1 MKNYRAYAVL
11 LAGVIVASQQLSL
24 PAFAAPGSIPIN
36 KDIPRSVDA
45 LTKLASISIQAGVS
59 VRLTDLQLAK
69 EETGNSLIYTLTYTN
84 TSGSP
89 YKLFNGFSKV
99 TTPEGIEI
107 KSNPVPEDKNKV
119 EVPPKDQLS
128 VTYYVN
134 VRKTTKLSGIK
145 VSMFGWDFSGSDYQ
159 KKLGTFAIPTPY
171 SSSVQQGQSKK
182 ITMNSLPVSLKP
194 ENLQIY
200 HFNSKVYAKIALSL
214 TNLGSK
220 VLSAP
225 SYRVYLESSGG
236 SMFEL
241 TLSDTSRD
249 YKVQSGEKRTVY
261 YLTEIP
267 SYTNTSNMSLS
278 ITRESTE
285 LKADLPVAS
294 FLLPAST
301 SPSLSVAAYA
311 TKKLSISSNTVETQL
326 TKASVTAKG
335 DKALWNLQFRV
346 KNVGNKAVTLPSYD
360 VSVKAVEGYTL
371 PVNTKAFSSLTL
383 KPLEERI
390 LQFSA
395 EVPIELSQGT
405 LQLLLVEPAAEGK
418 IIFPTAFYQIPYALE
433 QDRYVNSEYV
443 LDNSYGTFGIN
454 LESVERM
461 PWSAEDVVVAKVR
474 IRNTK
479 TSTVTMPSLTGAMK
493 AGTHDLGSSI
503 QVVAADSDPTL
514 ASGESASYYVIGK
527 IPYELGF
534 EHINIELT
542 SGSGDTAESFLSLNT
557 RQVAA
562 TALTVDQGKSFH
574 IETPGKRA
582 EIKERRTTVY
592 PGTSK
597 NIVYTELEMNS
608 EETRKSDQAK
618 LVAYYKTSGD
628 DYYEAEISQSE
639 LATGPKGKNLVTVWS
654 KLPVSVDT
662 SKLTLYVGEGVSDSK
677 LTLPGGT
684 PTAYINTV
692 ALALNKQTP
701 APLTAL
707 SGGVELFPYSL
718 TITGATGTLTEGQ
731 ETLSTNLTY
740 SLGKSSIYD
749 MGTYGHKL
757 VVQLMDPYGQ
767 SQERTLTPGTDL
779 TPGQFMTYS
788 TTFISSLYKTLKGGN
803 FILNLYDEFQGERIK
818 LGSQTY
824 NLTYVPTPK
833 APDPT
838 STPAPKDSTNTNG
851 GGSL

>member
-11 LAGVIVASQQLSL
+11 LAGAIAVSQQPAL
-24 PAFAAPGSIPIN
+24 PALAAPASVPIN
-36 KDIPRSVDA
+36 KTNSQNADA
-45 LTKLASISIQAGVS
+45 LAKLASISIQAGVS
-59 VRLTDLQLAK
+59 VKLTDLQLAK

-84 TSGSP
+84 TSSSP

-99 TTPEGIEI
+99 TTPEGVEI
-107 KSNPVPEDKNKV
+107 KSNAIPEDKNKV

-134 VRKTTKLSGIK
+134 VRKTSKLGGIK
-145 VSMFGWDFSGSDYQ
+145 ISMFGWDFSGSDYQ
-159 KKLGTFAIPTPY
+159 KKLGTFAIPATY
-171 SSSVQQGQSKK
+171 SSYVQLGQSQK
-182 ITMNSLPVSLKP
+182 ITMNSIPVSLKP
-194 ENLQIY
+194 DSLQIY
-200 HFNSKVYAKIALSL
+200 HFNSKAYAKIALSL

-220 VLSAP
+220 VVNAP
-225 SYRVYLESSGG
+225 GYRVYLESSGG

-241 TLSDTSRD
+241 ALSDTSRD
-249 YKVQSGEKRTVY
+249 YKVQPGEKKTVY

-267 SYTNTSNMSLS
+267 SYTNTNQMSLS
-278 ITRESTE
+278 ITKENTE
-285 LKADLPVAS
+285 LKVTLPVAS
-294 FLLPAST
+294 FMLPAAT
-301 SPSLSVAAYA
+301 SPSLSVASYA
-311 TKKLSISSNTVETQL
+311 TKKLSINSNTVETQL
-326 TKASVTAKG
+326 KQASVTVKG
-335 DKALWNLQFRV
+335 DKGLWNLQFRV
-346 KNVGNKAVTLPSYD
+346 KNAGNKAVTLPGYD
-360 VSVKAVEGYTL
+360 LSVKSAEGYTF

-395 EVPIELSQGT
+395 EVPLELSQGA
-405 LQLLLVEPAAEGK
+405 LQLQLVEPAAEGK
-418 IIFPTAFYQIPYALE
+418 VTFPAALYQIPYKLE
-433 QDRYVNSEYV
+433 QDRYVNSEYI

-454 LESVERM
+454 LESIERM
-461 PWSAEDVVVAKVR
+461 PWSAEDLIVAKVR

-479 TSTVTMPSLTGAMK
+479 ASTVTMPSLTGAMR
-493 AGTHDLGSSI
+493 AGIRDLGSSV
-503 QVVAADSDPTL
+503 QVVAQGSDPTL

-527 IPYELGF
+527 IPYELSF
-534 EHINIELT
+534 EQIKIELS

-557 RQVAA
+557 RQVGAVA
-562 TALTVDQGKSFH
+562 PAVDQGKSFH

-582 EIKERRTTVY
+582 EVKERRTTVY
-592 PGTSK
+592 AGTSQ

-608 EETRKSDQAK
+608 EETRKAEQAK
-618 LVAYYKTSGD
+618 LVAYYKTAVG

-639 LATGPKGKNLVTVWS
+639 LASGPKSKNLVTVWS

-662 SKLTLYVGEGVSDSK
+662 SKLTLYVGEGVSEGK

-718 TITGATGTLTEGQ
+718 TITNATGTLNEGQ
-731 ETLSTNLTY
+731 DTLSTNLTY
-740 SLGKSSIYD
+740 SLGKSSSYD
-749 MGTYGHKL
+749 MGAYGHKL

-788 TTFISSLYKTLKGGN
+788 TTFTSSLYKTLKGGN

-824 NLTYVPTPK
+824 NLTYVPAPKTPE
-833 APDPT
+833 PT
-838 STPAPKDSTNTNG
+838 STPAPKDSTNANS

>member
-11 LAGVIVASQQLSL
+11 LAGAIAVSQQPPL
-24 PAFAAPGSIPIN
+24 PAFAAPASVPIN
-36 KDIPRSVDA
+36 KANPQNTDA
-45 LTKLASISIQAGVS
+45 LAKLASISIQAGVS
-59 VRLTDLQLAK
+59 VKLTDVQLAK

-99 TTPEGIEI
+99 TTPEGVEI
-107 KSNPVPEDKNKV
+107 KSNAVPEDKNKV

-134 VRKTTKLSGIK
+134 VRKTNKLSGLKI
-145 VSMFGWDFSGSDYQ
+145 SMFGWDFSGSEYQ
-159 KKLGTFAIPTPY
+159 KKLGTFAIPATY
-171 SSSVQQGQSKK
+171 SSYVQRGQSKK
-182 ITMNSLPVSLKP
+182 ITMSSLPVSLKP
-194 ENLQIY
+194 ETLQIY
-200 HFNSKVYAKIALSL
+200 HFNSKTYAKIALSL

-225 SYRVYLESSGG
+225 AYRVYLESSGG

-241 TLSDTSRD
+241 ALSDTSRD
-249 YKVQSGEKRTVY
+249 YKVQSGEKKTVY
-261 YLTEIP
+261 YLTELP
-267 SYTNTSNMSLS
+267 SYTNTNNMSLS
-278 ITRESTE
+278 ITKENTE
-285 LKADLPVAS
+285 LKVSLPVSS
-294 FLLPAST
+294 FVLPAAT
-301 SPSLSVAAYA
+301 SPNLSVASYA
-311 TKKLSISSNTVETQL
+311 MKKLGINSNTVETQL
-326 TKASVTAKG
+326 KKASVTVKG
-335 DKALWNLQFRV
+335 DKALWNLQFWV
-346 KNVGNKAVTLPSYD
+346 KNAGNKAVTLPSYD
-360 VSVKAVEGYTL
+360 VSVKAAEGYTL
-371 PVNTKAFSSLTL
+371 PVNNKAFSSLTL

-395 EVPIELSQGT
+395 EVPLELSQAA
-405 LQLLLVEPAAEGK
+405 LQLQLVEPAAEGK
-418 IIFPTAFYQIPYALE
+418 IIFPAAFYQIPYKLE
-433 QDRYVNSEYV
+433 QDRYVNSEYI

-454 LESVERM
+454 LDSIERM

-479 TSTVTMPSLTGAMK
+479 ASTVTLPSLTGTMR
-493 AGTHDLGSSI
+493 AGTYDLGSSV

-514 ASGESASYYVIGK
+514 TSGESASYYVIGK
-527 IPYELGF
+527 IPYELSF
-534 EHINIELT
+534 EQIKIELT
-542 SGSGDTAESFLSLNT
+542 SGSGDTAEAFLALNT

-562 TALTVDQGKSFH
+562 AVPAVDQGKSFH

-618 LVAYYKTSGD
+618 LVAYYKTPGD

-639 LATGPKGKNLVTVWS
+639 LGTGPKGKSLVTVWS
-654 KLPVSVDT
+654 KLPLSLDT
-662 SKLTLYVGEGVSDSK
+662 SKLTLYVGEGVSEGK

-718 TITGATGTLTEGQ
+718 TITSATGTLNEGQ
-731 ETLSTNLTY
+731 DTLSTNLTY

-749 MGTYGHKL
+749 MGAYGHKL

-788 TTFISSLYKTLKGGN
+788 TTFTSSLYKTLKGGN

-833 APDPT
+833 TPEPT